1 MTGKILTKREKD
13 VFVLLIQNRSTKEI
27 ADELGVSKTAIRNK
41 MTDDFREKWV
51 QTLTA
56 NGVQTLVITEEG
68 VNALK
73 SIFRG
78 GNHTANLG
86 ANFTENQFA
95 PNNDFKDELKA
106 KNDQIEKLQKLL
118 DQSQQLLLNEQK
130 KSQLLIENQTPKTD
144 IPREWQEKQ
153 EVLENQISYYRNSAN
168 NANQRVREYQD
179 WAERAEKAFWF
190 AATLAG
196 VFFVLLLVLGWI
208 YFLGRN

>member
-1 MTGKILTKREKD
+1 MSKTI
-13 VFVLLIQNRSTKEI
+13 KEI
-27 ADELGVSKTAIRNK
+27 ADELGVSKTTIRNK
-41 MTDDFREKWV
+41 MTADFRKKWV

-78 GNHTANLG
+78 ENYT

-95 PNNDFKDELKA
+95 PNEDLKAELKA

-144 IPREWQEKQ
+144 IPHEWQEKQ